1 MKNLQTLSSFFMFL
15 SAIYNILFSFTTFVK
30 NCNTLWAK
38 NLFQYNKNPSYVK
51 NVLTISYILFYSR
64 FDLCKV
70 KLHRFHGLYSAELK
84 DNFMRHPLATMKLS
98 QYICITLWHAI
109 RDCELRSQK
118 QDSYWRVKLCLD

>member
-51 NVLTISYILFYSR
+51 NVLTISYILFIP
-64 FDLCKV
+64 DLIFAKSNCI
-70 KLHRFHGLYSAELK
+70 
-84 DNFMRHPLATMKLS
+84 DFMV
-98 QYICITLWHAI
+98 YIV
-109 RDCELRSQK
+109 QN
-118 QDSYWRVKLCLD
+118 WRIISWDTP